1 VTRADGGSR
10 RAAARFA
17 CIALIGAL
25 ALTAGAADAGSIGR
39 AEFIKRADN
48 LCQPQ
53 RNDAKRR
60 VANGTRLLTKKHP
73 RIQAAGRE
81 FARAYRELRGG
92 YERVSRLPRPGADH
106 KRIAKW
112 LHREREATGAGVDS
126 AIALRH
132 RHFAKA
138 RRLSRKAAGLEQAA
152 ARAVRNFDFK
162 HCRPL

>member
-1 VTRADGGSR
+1 VS
-10 RAAARFA
+10 RAAWGPRRVPARVA
-17 CIALIGAL
+17 CLALIGAL
-25 ALTAGAADAGSIGR
+25 AFTAGAADAGSIGR
-39 AEFIKRADN
+39 AKFIKRADN
-48 LCQPQ
+48 ICQPQ

-60 VANGTRLLTKKHP
+60 IANGTRLLTKKHP

-81 FARAYRELRGG
+81 FTRAYRELRGG
-92 YERVSRLPRPGADH
+92 YERVSRLPRPAGDH

-132 RHFAKA
+132 KHFAKA
-138 RRLSRKAAGLEQAA
+138 RRLAHKAAGLEQAA
-152 ARAVRNFDFK
+152 ARPVRNFDFK

>member
-1 VTRADGGSR
+1 MRVLAACVATILGSVLVFSS
-10 RAAARFA
+10 AEAS
-17 CIALIGAL
+17 
-25 ALTAGAADAGSIGR
+25 SIGR
-39 AEFIKRADN
+39 AKFVKRADN

-60 VANGTRLLTKKHP
+60 IANGTRLLTKKHP

-92 YERVSRLPRPGADH
+92 YKRVSRLPRPGHDH

-112 LHREREATGAGVDS
+112 LRRERKATATGVDS
-126 AIALRH
+126 ALALRH
-132 RHFAKA
+132 KRFAKA
-138 RRLSRKAAGLEQAA
+138 RRLTREAAALEQAA
-152 ARAVRNFDFK
+152 ARPVRNFDFK